1 MRSRIFLQLL
11 GLVFFL
17 TTGGAQ
23 LHDALK
29 FKEWQKLPIA
39 NRMQLILCS
48 FITYINELCLIVK
61 SQRSGKLFWFLPI
74 HKANAKK
81 PKELAPPN
89 RT

>member
-11 GLVFFL
+11 GLVFFFL

-29 FKEWQKLPIA
+29 FKEWQKLTIA

-48 FITYINELCLIVK
+48 FITYINEL
-61 SQRSGKLFWFLPI
+61 
-74 HKANAKK
+74 
-81 PKELAPPN
+81 PPFQKTSAV
-89 RT
+89 RDL

>member
-29 FKEWQKLPIA
+29 FKEWQKLPVA

-48 FITYINELCLIVK
+48 FITYINELAATLK
-61 SQRSGKLFWFLPI
+61 
-74 HKANAKK
+74 
-81 PKELAPPN
+81 N
-89 RT
+89 RRKCNN